1 MQVLGGSTT
10 AASVVVSSSNITAMQ
25 NLLFLRCQLHLALTL
40 VSESVGNGLSFKCV
54 RWPGG
59 AVADKPL
66 KARKGRAARLDF
78 CISNKCCQPGF

>member
-1 MQVLGGSTT
+1 MQFLGGSTT
-10 AASVVVSSSNITAMQ
+10 AAAVVVSSSNVTAMQ
-25 NLLFLRCQLHLALTL
+25 NLFLRCQLHLPLTL
-40 VSESVGNGLSFKCV
+40 AAEIVGNCLHFKCV

-78 CISNKCCQPGF
+78 CILNKCCQPRF